1 MTVAG
6 EPGRRAQ
13 HLRAQAEELEQTA
26 QRATDEQEKERLLQR
41 ARQLRQQSERVGDTP
56 GRDENPMM

>member
-6 EPGRRAQ
+6 EPGRRAE
-13 HLRAQAEELEQTA
+13 HMRAQAEELEQKA
-26 QRATDEQEKERLLQR
+26 RRAADQQEKQRLVDR

-56 GRDENPMM
+56 GRDEDPTA

>member
-1 MTVAG
+1 
-6 EPGRRAQ
+6 
-13 HLRAQAEELEQTA
+13 LRAQAEELEQTA